1 MFVPLSPKRNF
12 EEVANQ
18 IKELILS
25 GQLKPLERLP
35 SERDMA
41 EQFNASRNT
50 VREAYR
56 ILEETGFIRM
66 KTGNTGGAMVCTPD
80 GRRITQSL
88 SDLAQMGSISLQE
101 ITQSR
106 LTLELAALEESFPH
120 FDEHRII
127 ELETCLQKAEELV
140 NEPDNGAV
148 GSRRSDLYNFHVKLA
163 EASHNRVYVYLVKSL
178 VRCIEYVF
186 KYLCAPDYH
195 RNRPYQGTPQ
205 NS

>member
-1 MFVPLSPKRNF
+1 MPVKAKNVASKSMFVPLSPKRNF

-66 KTGNTGGAMVCTPD
+66 KTGNTGGAMVCTPRWQKD
-80 GRRITQSL
+80 H
-88 SDLAQMGSISLQE
+88 SI
-101 ITQSR
+101 
-106 LTLELAALEESFPH
+106 P
-120 FDEHRII
+120 
-127 ELETCLQKAEELV
+127 
-140 NEPDNGAV
+140 V
-148 GSRRSDLYNFHVKLA
+148 GSCPNGQYFPSGNYPVQADA
-163 EASHNRVYVYLVKSL
+163 
-178 VRCIEYVF
+178 
-186 KYLCAPDYH
+186 
-195 RNRPYQGTPQ
+195 
-205 NS
+205 